1 MNAAIFV
8 TDSGEFSWVDLN
20 HYIPHILAEVHKA
33 GDEVQG
39 IMFGLRIMPMFRE
52 ALFAVNGKCFV
63 AELQTVYVGENG
75 ESRREPFVGSHR
87 IGEMH
92 VEPIENRE
100 AINRAALNVINQPES
115 LAKVFKEAADRFR
128 ATVSLFERSGVHL
141 ERVKNMTV
149 HNR

>member
-8 TDSGEFSWVDLN
+8 TDSGEFSWIDLN
-20 HYIPHILAEVHKA
+20 RYIPRILAEVNQA
-33 GDEVQG
+33 GDERLG
-39 IMFGLRIMPMFRE
+39 ITLGLRVMPLFRE

-63 AELQTVYVGENG
+63 AKLQTVYVGENG
-75 ESRREPFVGSHR
+75 ESRRKPFVGSHR

-92 VEPIENRE
+92 IEPIENRD
-100 AINRAALNVINQPES
+100 AIGRAALNVITQPES

-128 ATVSLFERSGVHL
+128 DTVGLFERSSLDL
-141 ERVKNMTV
+141 EGIENMTV